1 MTPDDKLKLYQEL
14 TQSTKALS
22 KALSQARRA
31 ASEYDHHLVQHDSA
45 PPAERLRYLLAQ
57 AHMVASQAD
66 YSEQESEQLLGQLE
80 ALLTLCQPHVEPE
93 VRLASIRKV
102 YE

>member
-1 MTPDDKLKLYQEL
+1 MTPEDKLKLYQEL
-14 TQSTKALS
+14 TQTNMALCTSLS
-22 KALSQARRA
+22 KARRA
-31 ASEYDHHLVQHDSA
+31 TSQYDHHLLQHDST

-66 YSEQESEQLLGQLE
+66 FSESESDQLLGQLE
-80 ALLTLCQPHVEPE
+80 QLQQLCQPHVEQE
-93 VRLASIRKV
+93 LRYASIRKV